1 MDLFLIFSLNSTRL
15 RCFSALTSQ
24 ATHDI
29 KDKKQLLS
37 FVNKSS
43 NVIDVV
49 DLKDA
54 YPNVM
59 EDLQVRIA
67 LFWEYTQCHVFCVSR
82 LSCVL

>member
-1 MDLFLIFSLNSTRL
+1 MST
-15 RCFSALTSQ
+15 Q

-59 EDLQVRIA
+59 EDLQVCIA
-67 LFWEYTQCHVFCVSR
+67 LFWEYTQCLVFCV
-82 LSCVL
+82 